1 MEFARFYPTF
11 SGDER
16 EGAEG
21 LIALVFH
28 DNVYKNGMSVEKK
41 DQNECA
47 IYKYNNLI
55 IRRFRV
61 HGLIENEHGRRTKKA
76 RPVSIIPPLG
86 RGRMKRT
93 RQAGIT
99 NKPLPKHKAGKP
111 VGGLTEGRQGR
122 V

>member
-1 MEFARFYPTF
+1 MARFYPTF

-16 EGAEG
+16 EGVEG
-21 LIALVFH
+21 LIARVFLY
-28 DNVYKNGMSVEKK
+28 NKFKNSTDVEKK

-76 RPVSIIPPLG
+76 RPVGFSPSPS
-86 RGRMKRT
+86 
-93 RQAGIT
+93 
-99 NKPLPKHKAGKP
+99 
-111 VGGLTEGRQGR
+111 EG
-122 V
+122 